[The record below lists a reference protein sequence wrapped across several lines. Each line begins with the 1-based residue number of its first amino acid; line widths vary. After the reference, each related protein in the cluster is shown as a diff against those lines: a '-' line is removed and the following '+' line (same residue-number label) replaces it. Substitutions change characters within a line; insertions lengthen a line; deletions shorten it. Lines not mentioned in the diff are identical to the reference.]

1 MKVDIPAYYEG
12 LGGYNIYEGSRST
25 SGLVQNDLT
34 TRYCMRSLYQR
45 IFAGFIPNNPSSWN
59 NRYFKN
65 VLLSI
70 GYIGIINTPVYGI
83 IPQIAQPSGELGL
96 YLQPTKLIVA
106 QPLVQFEG
114 TIGETCELVM
124 LTPDWSGVL
133 DIVEFYAKRLS
144 ITFTSLDVALI
155 NSRAAIMA
163 VGKNKSAT
171 ETIKALYE
179 KLSAGEP
186 LLVHDKQLKDESLDG
201 KDEPIWT
208 YSLDVKQNYI
218 VTDLLENIQTII
230 DDFDREIGIAAIGQ
244 KKERMITDEVTQ
256 LTADACA
263 RSETWFDCLSSSY
276 DKVNELFPELNLSF
290 TLKYGG
296 EVHKYGESLQEPR
309 EESRDNGTEQD

>member
-1 MKVDIPAYYEG
+1 MEFTVPAYYEG
-12 LGGYNIYEGSRST
+12 LGGYNIYEGSRGT
-25 SGLVQNDLT
+25 TGLVQNDLT

-45 IFAGFIPNNPSSWN
+45 IYAGFIPENPKTWN
-59 NRYFKN
+59 KRYYKN
-65 VLLSI
+65 VVLNL
-70 GYIGIINTPVYGI
+70 GYIGIIKTAVYGI

-96 YLQPTKLIVA
+96 YLQPTKLIVS

-114 TIGETCELVM
+114 TIGEDCELIM
-124 LTPDWSGVL
+124 LTPDWSGVM

-144 ITFTSLDVALI
+144 IAFTSLDVALI
-155 NSRAAIMA
+155 NSRAAIIA

-201 KDEPIWT
+201 KSEPIWT

-263 RSETWFDCLSSSY
+263 RSETWFDCLTESY
-276 DKVNELFPELNLSF
+276 DNVNKLFPELNLSF

-296 EVHKYGESLQEPR
+296 EVHRYGESLTDTGEGV
-309 EESRDNGTEQD
+309 DDGTGKD